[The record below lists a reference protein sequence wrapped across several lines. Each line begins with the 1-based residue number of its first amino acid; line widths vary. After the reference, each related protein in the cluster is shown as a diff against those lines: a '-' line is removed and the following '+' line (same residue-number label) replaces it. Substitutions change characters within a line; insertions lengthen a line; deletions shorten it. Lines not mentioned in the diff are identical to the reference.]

1 MLGSGSNRAVTKD
14 GGAYNKLQRPQNY
27 MMPSAHPPTPKAMP
41 PKATPPAKSLS
52 ETSASKRKRDQ
63 VNGASKHKRTR
74 VEQDG
79 EDEAH
84 HGMRS
89 LLPGLDDEGHTSD
102 EGISEALAYLRDVR

>member
-1 MLGSGSNRAVTKD
+1 MQGPGSNRAVTKD

-27 MMPSAHPPTPKAMP
+27 MMSSAHPPTPKAMP
-41 PKATPPAKSLS
+41 PKATPPTKTLS
-52 ETSASKRKRDQ
+52 ETSVGKRKYDQ
-63 VNGASKHKRTR
+63 ANGTSKHKRAR

-79 EDEAH
+79 EDETH

-102 EGISEALAYLRDVR
+102 EGISEALAYLRGVR

>member
-1 MLGSGSNRAVTKD
+1 MLGPGSNRAVTKD

-27 MMPSAHPPTPKAMP
+27 MMPSSHPPTPKA
-41 PKATPPAKSLS
+41 TPPTKPLS

-63 VNGASKHKRTR
+63 VNGASKHKRAR

-79 EDEAH
+79 EDDTH

-102 EGISEALAYLRDVR
+102 EGISEALAYLRNVR